1 MKRNR
6 LRVPRV
12 PKPKRR
18 IGKSGKEVGN
28 YYIRSHGA
36 EINLAT
42 RDPDEAIRRSTE
54 YAKTGKSN
62 WLEDEVGAARATI
75 EAMNTDAPVAPPTP
89 AGVAP
94 APAQPPPAA
103 QQPAPSPAPSPAA
116 PAPAPAPPKS
126 PPAPPPSSPP
136 RADQAAP
143 QTSPEDEADEADEA
157 DEDWSDDAQQ
167 AAEETAQQQDAEPP
181 KGPQAAPGFKFDPQT
196 IEMIVKTAA
205 ANAVDYQLL
214 IQAVLI
220 KKKTGDDAPM
230 ISHESLSWQLPY
242 SIWEGQFRHWLS
254 NVSLDRVPP
263 WLAAILLTALM
274 AKGQYTHRQKPKP
287 KGSLGIV
294 QDAEWSEPGSE
305 RKAA

>member
-18 IGKSGKEVGN
+18 TGKSGKEVGN

-75 EAMNTDAPVAPPTP
+75 EAMNTDAPIAPPTP

-103 QQPAPSPAPSPAA
+103 QPPVPSPAPSPAA
-116 PAPAPAPPKS
+116 QAPAPAPPQS
-126 PPAPPPSSPP
+126 PHAPPPSSPP
-136 RADQAAP
+136 RADQAAG
-143 QTSPEDEADEADEA
+143 QTSPEDEADEA

-181 KGPQAAPGFKFDPQT
+181 KGPQAAPGFVFDPQMV
-196 IEMIVKTAA
+196 EMLIKTAA
-205 ANAVDYQLL
+205 TNAVDYQLFL
-214 IQAVLI
+214 QAFLV
-220 KKKTGDDAPM
+220 KKRTGDDAPM
-230 ISHESLSWQLPY
+230 ISHESLSWKLPY
-242 SIWEGQFRHWLS
+242 SIWEGQFRHWIS
-254 NVSLDRVPP
+254 NVQLDRLPP
-263 WLAAILLTALM
+263 WLAAIVLTALM
-274 AKGQYTHRQKPKP
+274 APAQYKHRQKPKP

-294 QDAEWSEPGSE
+294 QDADFVDIDGSE

>member
-75 EAMNTDAPVAPPTP
+75 EAMNTDAPIAPPTP

-94 APAQPPPAA
+94 VSAQPTPAA
-103 QQPAPSPAPSPAA
+103 APTPPAPSAPSLPTPTPSAA
-116 PAPAPAPPKS
+116 
-126 PPAPPPSSPP
+126 PSSPP
-136 RADQAAP
+136 PASAAAAAE
-143 QTSPEDEADEADEA
+143 TEAETDEA

-181 KGPQAAPGFKFDPQT
+181 HAPQGAPGFVFDPQM
-196 IEMIVKTAA
+196 IEMLVKTAA
-205 ANAVDYQLL
+205 TNAVDYQLL
-214 IQAVLI
+214 LQAFLI
-220 KKKTGDDAPM
+220 KKRTGDDAPM
-230 ISHESLSWQLPY
+230 VGHESLSWKLPY
-242 SIWEGQFRHWLS
+242 SIWEGQFRTWLA
-254 NVSLDRVPP
+254 NVRMDRVPP
-263 WLAAILLTALM
+263 WLAAIVLTALM
-274 AKGQYTHRQKPKP
+274 APAQYTHRQKPRP

-294 QDAEWSEPGSE
+294 QDAEWSEPASE

>member
-18 IGKSGKEVGN
+18 TGKSGNEVGN

-42 RDPDEAIRRSTE
+42 KDPDEAIRRSTN
-54 YAKTGKSN
+54 YAKTGKAN
-62 WLEDEVGAARATI
+62 WLEDEVAAARATI
-75 EAMNTDAPVAPPTP
+75 AGMNTEMPVDEPTP

-103 QQPAPSPAPSPAA
+103 SAHAPSPPRAASPSPAPAA
-116 PAPAPAPPKS
+116 PAPLPSPASSTPPAAARAAPP
-126 PPAPPPSSPP
+126 A
-136 RADQAAP
+136 
-143 QTSPEDEADEADEA
+143 SPEETDGDDEH

-167 AAEETAQQQDAEPP
+167 AAEETAQQQDAAPP
-181 KGPQAAPGFKFDPQT
+181 SGAPAAPSFVFDPQM
-196 IEMIVKTAA
+196 IEMLVKTAA
-205 ANAVDYQLL
+205 TNAVDYQLL
-214 IQAVLI
+214 LQAILI

-230 ISHESLSWQLPY
+230 VGHESLSWKLPY
-242 SIWEGQFRHWLS
+242 SIWEGQFRHWIS
-254 NVSLDRVPP
+254 NVQLDRVPP

-274 AKGQYTHRQKPKP
+274 APAQYSHRKKPQP

-294 QDAEWSEPGSE
+294 QDAEWSEAGEHE

>member
-1 MKRNR
+1 MKKPR

-54 YAKTGKSN
+54 YAKTGKAN

-75 EAMNTDAPVAPPTP
+75 AAMNTEAPIAPPTP

-94 APAQPPPAA
+94 APAQPLPSAQPPA
-103 QQPAPSPAPSPAA
+103 PTPSRSPAPPTPAPAA
-116 PAPAPAPPKS
+116 PQS
-126 PPAPPPSSPP
+126 QPAPPPSSP
-136 RADQAAP
+136 RADAPAAP
-143 QTSPEDEADEADEA
+143 QTSQADADDEPDDEP

-167 AAEETAQQQDAEPP
+167 AAEETAQQQDAAPP
-181 KGPQAAPGFKFDPQT
+181 NGAPAPGFVFDPQM
-196 IEMIVKTAA
+196 IEMLVKTAA
-205 ANAVDYQLL
+205 TNAVDYQLL
-214 IQAVLI
+214 LQAYLV
-220 KKKTGDDAPM
+220 KKRTGDDAPM
-230 ISHESLSWQLPY
+230 ISHESLSWKLPY
-242 SIWEGQFRHWLS
+242 SIWEGQFRHWIS
-254 NVSLDRVPP
+254 NVQLDRVPP
-263 WLAAILLTALM
+263 WLAAIVLTALM
-274 AKGQYTHRQKPKP
+274 APAQYKHRKKPQP

-294 QDAEWSEPGSE
+294 QDVEWSEAGSE